1 MAANT
6 KTNRPLRQIA
16 EAFEELALA
25 LKSGNGDIQLA
36 PFCRACSRV
45 SVLFG
50 YLGIAFKFAEKDFV
64 DKIQSLTE
72 ASSSSATLQAL
83 VDSDIKSGS
92 VRGGSYSNNLLLV
105 KRGLDMVKVL
115 FERLLVTRGSSLRD
129 PASVAYAQ
137 VLAPHHGWAIRKV
150 VAAGMYTL
158 PTKSQLLKKLNE
170 DEASARVDMQK
181 YINASASILQY
192 VNNLFLSRNL
202 DI

>member
-25 LKSGNGDIQLA
+25 LKSGSGDIQLA